1 MNENNKKNNEALEI
15 DLKRLFFALWNKAWM
30 LIVAAILGAVIALVY
45 TLNFVT
51 PVYQS
56 SAMFYVNNSS
66 LSLGDTSVSITS
78 SDIVA
83 SKNLVNT
90 YIVILKSRTCLND
103 VIDYAN
109 LEKDY
114 GITYGALR
122 SMISASN
129 VNETEI
135 FQVTV
140 TNQDPELAHKIA
152 NAIAY
157 KLPKQISTI
166 VEGTSAKIVDT
177 AVVASTP
184 SSPNPSRNAVLGF
197 LVGTLLAAA
206 LIVLRTIY
214 DVTIRSEEDIEQCCD
229 LPILASVPNM
239 FARSKGG
246 YYESAENTTKRK
258 KRSKK
263 STSSKKVTLIGKGIS
278 FAASESYKMLRT
290 KLQFSFVDQKCP
302 VIAVS
307 SALAGEGK
315 SLSSSNLA
323 YALTQLDKKVLLI
336 DCDMRRP
343 TISTKLPVRKEPG
356 LSNYLTGQNGLDVS
370 IQPCSV
376 DDAATFDVIASGQTP
391 PNPIELLSSHKMEQ
405 TLDELRMHYD
415 YIILDLPPVGE
426 VSDAM
431 VAAKLTD
438 GILLVVR
445 QDYCNTVALTNAIQ
459 QFEFV
464 DSRIL
469 GIVVNCGGENSARYQ
484 NRYKQRPYRRYQSR
498 YYYAPVK
505 RAKNSNE
512 HKG

>member
-1 MNENNKKNNEALEI
+1 MNDKNNKNNEAVEI
-15 DLKRLFFALWNKAWM
+15 DIKRLFFALWHKAW
-30 LIVAAILGAVIALVY
+30 LICVAAVLGAVIAFVY
-45 TLNFVT
+45 TANFIT

-78 SDIVA
+78 SDLVA
-83 SKNLVNT
+83 SKNLVNS
-90 YIVILKSRTCLND
+90 YIVILNTRTCLND

-109 LEKDY
+109 LD
-114 GITYGALR
+114 ISYGALR
-122 SMISASN
+122 GMISASN
-129 VNETEI
+129 VNDTEI

-140 TNQDPELAHKIA
+140 TNEDPELAYRIA

-157 KLPKQISTI
+157 KLPKQISSI
-166 VEGTSAKIVDT
+166 IEGTSAKVVDT
-177 AVVASTP
+177 AVIAAAP
-184 SSPNPSRNAVLGF
+184 SGPNTSRNSALGF
-197 LVGTLLAAA
+197 LVGAALAAA
-206 LIVLRTIY
+206 LIILHAIY
-214 DVTIRSEEDIEQCCD
+214 DVTIRSEEDIIQCCD

-246 YYESAENTTKRK
+246 YYDSTETVNSRRK
-258 KRSKK
+258 KRNKK
-263 STSSKKVTLIGKGIS
+263 NTSSKKITLIGKDIS

-307 SALAGEGK
+307 SAMAGEGK
-315 SLSSSNLA
+315 SLSSTNLA
-323 YALTQLDKKVLLI
+323 YSMTQLDKKVLLI

-343 TISTKLPVRKEPG
+343 TIFTKLPVRKEPG
-356 LSNYLTGQNGLDVS
+356 LSNYLTGQNDLGVV
-370 IQPCSV
+370 IQPCAV
-376 DDAATFDVIASGQTP
+376 DDGATFDVIASGQTP

-405 TLDELRMHYD
+405 TLEELRQHYD

-431 VAAKLTD
+431 VASKLTD

-445 QDYCNTVALTNAIQ
+445 QNYCNTVALTNAVQ

-464 DSRIL
+464 ESRIL

-484 NRYKQRPYRRYQSR
+484 HYKQRYGKYQSR
-498 YYYAPVK
+498 YYYSPAAR
-505 RAKNSNE
+505 RANNRSTENKD
-512 HKG
+512 